1 MNLSKYKNKKTFNIS
16 LCVLLGFLLSNCTP
30 ITLPESQASS
40 SSGEITTPA
49 VTALTEEDLPFG
61 FVAVAEDDPAASS
74 LLNAGQAIAESFIF
88 AEITSITQYGFS
100 ENDNFALITSG
111 TIEPVVAIER
121 AVFDR
126 RLLQIIKAPGK
137 NLPSTMQNS
146 VLLTP
151 DTPVTPIQLF
161 LTGTI
166 CQVTCDNDDLLIDLF
181 IGRSKSTVFFVYYLH
196 NPGIDLP
203 IDIFELSKLLVFKNN
218 KLRQVLE

>member
-1 MNLSKYKNKKTFNIS
+1 MYSNKKIVKLS
-16 LCVLLGFLLSNCTP
+16 LCVLFGLLLMSNCTP
-30 ITLPESQASS
+30 FTSIESQASS
-40 SSGEITTPA
+40 TNDGKNATA
-49 VTALTEEDLPFG
+49 VAALTEEDLPFG
-61 FVAVAEDDPAASS
+61 FVTVAEDDPAASS
-74 LLNAGQAIAESFIF
+74 FLNTGQAIAESFIF
-88 AEITSITQYGFS
+88 AEITSITQYRFS

-111 TIEPVVAIER
+111 TIEPVVPIER

-137 NLPSTMQNS
+137 NLPSTMRNS

-166 CQVTCDNDDLLIDLF
+166 CQVTCGNDDLLFDLF

>member
-1 MNLSKYKNKKTFNIS
+1 MYSNKKIVKLS
-16 LCVLLGFLLSNCTP
+16 LCVLFGLLLISNCTP
-30 ITLPESQASS
+30 FTSIESQASS
-40 SSGEITTPA
+40 TNDGKNVTA
-49 VTALTEEDLPFG
+49 VAALTEEDLPFG
-61 FVAVAEDDPAASS
+61 FVAVAEVDPAAVS
-74 LLNAGQAIAESFIF
+74 LLNASQSIAESFIF
-88 AEITSITQYGFS
+88 GELMSIKHYQYS
-100 ENDNFALITSG
+100 DNDNFALITSG

-121 AVFDR
+121 TVFDR

-166 CQVTCDNDDLLIDLF
+166 CKVICDNDDLLIDLF